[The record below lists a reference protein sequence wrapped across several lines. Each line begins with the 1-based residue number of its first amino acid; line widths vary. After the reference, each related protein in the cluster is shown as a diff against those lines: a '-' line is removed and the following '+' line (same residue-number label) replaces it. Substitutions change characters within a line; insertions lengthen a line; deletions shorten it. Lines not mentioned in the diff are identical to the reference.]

1 MVKTIS
7 EQELESYLWQAAN
20 ILRGVIDA
28 SEYKSIIFPLM
39 FFKRISDAYDEEYE
53 EALKESKGDT
63 EYASYPE
70 QHEFQVPKG
79 CHWRDIRQVT
89 KDVGRAIKTA
99 MENIEKANNHLKLE
113 QLELRVKQ
121 MLSWATKLFSSR
133 HPA

>member
-1 MVKTIS
+1 MVKTMLKTNHEAVKTIS

-53 EALKESKGDT
+53 EAIKESKGDT

-70 QHEFQVPKG
+70 QGH
-79 CHWRDIRQVT
+79 T
-89 KDVGRAIKTA
+89 T
-99 MENIEKANNHLKLE
+99 
-113 QLELRVKQ
+113 
-121 MLSWATKLFSSR
+121 SY
-133 HPA
+133 